1 MAPVVAVVIG
11 AADVAVLLQD
21 VQEGRRPRPKASVA
35 GTGSSKL
42 DARRWLSR
50 TCRLSGLMRPCSGE
64 VSKRYSGC
72 AARNW
77 SMGADEQMSA
87 ERLVL
92 ARRPARPICC
102 QVEAI
107 VPG

>member
-1 MAPVVAVVIG
+1 
-11 AADVAVLLQD
+11 
-21 VQEGRRPRPKASVA
+21 
-35 GTGSSKL
+35 
-42 DARRWLSR
+42 
-50 TCRLSGLMRPCSGE
+50 MRPCSGE